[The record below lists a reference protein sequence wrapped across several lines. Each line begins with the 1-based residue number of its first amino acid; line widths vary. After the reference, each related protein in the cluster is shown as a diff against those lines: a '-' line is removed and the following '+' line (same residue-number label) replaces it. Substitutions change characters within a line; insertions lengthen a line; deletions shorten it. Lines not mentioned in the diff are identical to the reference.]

1 MLCEV
6 QGFPLLAIKH
16 AIIGNSLAASR
27 VCRSMRLPMLRHI
40 DARARGCVCVC
51 VGGCVWA
58 CAGVWVCGCVGVCV
72 CERVSVCGCVRV
84 WMCTCMRLWG
94 HICIYIYIHACW
106 NNCTCTLKES
116 FHDTRSSELL
126 SS

>member
-40 DARARGCVCVC
+40 DARARVCVCVC
-51 VGGCVWA
+51 VCVCVWVGVCGRVRVCGCV
-58 CAGVWVCGCVGVCV
+58 GVWVCGCV
-72 CERVSVCGCVRV
+72 RV
-84 WMCTCMRLWG
+84 
-94 HICIYIYIHACW
+94 
-106 NNCTCTLKES
+106 
-116 FHDTRSSELL
+116 
-126 SS
+126 